1 MILTIKVIGNQRK
14 TYKFVE
20 GVNYMNCKTFEYDKV
35 IVNVWYNTLPT
46 KEYLEEPCRNFLRKV
61 EEERQAKKI
70 ADAATSTEQK

>member
-1 MILTIKVIGNQRK
+1 
-14 TYKFVE
+14 
-20 GVNYMNCKTFEYDKV
+20 MNCKTFEYDKV

-70 ADAATSTEQK
+70 ADAATSTKQK